1 MEVRVPPRPHPLGPS
16 SHTLASWIGGK
27 GSARPLRSRLGRVLV
42 EGPED
47 KEDGLVRSQ
56 DEVEDGVHITDLLH
70 FNLEV
75 LQNLRKRGSGLR
87 GEAGQVWLPQPRLI
101 HLGAVAC
108 DVRCSKWVY
117 LQLLLNPVQSLK
129 IPLALCPPGSGFHF
143 GFYETF
149 STPPSSHHKFCGTL
163 RPGSPVDGEWICPK
177 RRPQEAVGEGR
188 PSPGRQMSPGQT
200 HVDEEEGHLQL
211 GDPPAHALPH
221 SPAEAQVPEVDEV
234 LVFTQPPGWV
244 KLVRIGE
251 ECRVSAH
258 GIDGHLHQC
267 LRTR

>member
-1 MEVRVPPRPHPLGPS
+1 M
-16 SHTLASWIGGK
+16 
-27 GSARPLRSRLGRVLV
+27 
-42 EGPED
+42 
-47 KEDGLVRSQ
+47 
-56 DEVEDGVHITDLLH
+56 
-70 FNLEV
+70 
-75 LQNLRKRGSGLR
+75 
-87 GEAGQVWLPQPRLI
+87 
-101 HLGAVAC
+101 
-108 DVRCSKWVY
+108 
-117 LQLLLNPVQSLK
+117 
-129 IPLALCPPGSGFHF
+129 
-143 GFYETF
+143 
-149 STPPSSHHKFCGTL
+149 
-163 RPGSPVDGEWICPK
+163 DGEWICPK
-177 RRPQEAVGEGR
+177 RRPQGVVGEGR

-251 ECRVSAH
+251 EGRVSAH